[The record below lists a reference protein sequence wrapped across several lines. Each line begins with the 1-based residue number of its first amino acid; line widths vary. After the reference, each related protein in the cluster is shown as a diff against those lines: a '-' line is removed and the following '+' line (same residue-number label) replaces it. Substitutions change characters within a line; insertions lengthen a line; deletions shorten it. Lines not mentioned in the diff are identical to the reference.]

1 MNAVFQATA
10 EIMKARVLV
19 QLVAGGTKKLPK
31 MASNCGWR
39 KVAVENQQT
48 RERKRMRAMCHVP

>member
-1 MNAVFQATA
+1 MPLQTTA
-10 EIMKARVLV
+10 KDHEGSVLL